1 MASSA
6 LDRLKTRGSTEAS
19 LKFPSN
25 LGSND
30 SKYYILFKIFKTGS
44 SNDLKMSFSPGAG
57 DSKGSY
63 IARPYSEKP
72 NDYIA
77 LYMPASIT
85 NVQNASYQSAE
96 LGILASVLKA
106 TEGGTSID
114 GFDMAKSITAASE
127 IAIQSFKSGSSEQR
141 SAANLAQISQG
152 KVVNTRTELI
162 FDNIDRRTF
171 TFDFKMIPRTED
183 EAISI
188 KKIVKKF
195 RSNMS
200 PNFDSTSGSNRTM
213 IVPSAFEIEFKPNDG
228 NYLPKIGRTVCTSCN
243 VTYGGARPQF
253 YEGGSPVETSMTLTF
268 QELEMVTSTRIE
280 EGGY

>member
-6 LDRLKTRGSTEAS
+6 MQRLLTRGKTDAS
-19 LKFPSN
+19 LQFPN
-25 LGSND
+25 DLGSNK
-30 SKYYILFKIFKTGS
+30 SKYYILFKILKTGS

-63 IARPYSEKP
+63 ITRPFSSSP
-72 NDYIA
+72 DDYIA

-114 GFDMAKSITAASE
+114 GVDMANIITSATE
-127 IAIQSFKSGSSEQR
+127 IGVQAFKSGSSEQR

-171 TFDFKMIPRTED
+171 TFDFKMIPRTAT
-183 EAISI
+183 EAESI
-188 KKIVKKF
+188 RDIVKKF

-200 PNFDSTSGSNRTM
+200 PNFDSTSGSNKTM
-213 IVPSAFEIEFKPNDG
+213 IVPSTFLIEFKPNDG
-228 NYLPKIGRTVCTSCN
+228 DYLPKIGRSVCTSCN
-243 VTYGGARPQF
+243 VTYGGDRPQF

-268 QELEMVTSTRIE
+268 QELEMVTSTRVE
-280 EGGY
+280 SGY

>member
-63 IARPYSEKP
+63 IARPFSESP
-72 NDYIA
+72 DDYIA

-106 TEGGTSID
+106 TEGGASID
-114 GFDMAKSITAASE
+114 GVDMANIITSATE
-127 IAIQSFKSGSSEQR
+127 LGIQALKSGSSEQR
-141 SAANLAQISQG
+141 SAANVAQISQG

-171 TFDFKMIPRTED
+171 TFDFKMIPRTAT
-183 EAISI
+183 EAESI
-188 KKIVKKF
+188 RAIVKKF

-213 IVPSAFEIEFKPNDG
+213 IVPSTFEIEFKPNVG
-228 NYLPKIGRTVCTSCN
+228 EYLPKIGRSVCTSCN

-268 QELEMVTSTRIE
+268 QELEMITSTRVNN
-280 EGGY
+280 GF

>member
-1 MASSA
+1 MQ
-6 LDRLKTRGSTEAS
+6 RLLTRGKTDAS
-19 LKFPSN
+19 LQFPN
-25 LGSND
+25 DLGSNK
-30 SKYYILFKIFKTGS
+30 SKYYILFKILKTGS
-44 SNDLKMSFSPGAG
+44 SNDLKMSFSEGAG

-63 IARPYSEKP
+63 IARPFSSSP
-72 NDYIA
+72 DDYIA

-114 GFDMAKSITAASE
+114 GIDMAKLITSATE
-127 IAIQSFKSGSSEQR
+127 IGVQAFKSGSSEQR

-171 TFDFKMIPRTED
+171 TFDFKMIPRTAT
-183 EAISI
+183 EAESI
-188 KKIVKKF
+188 RKIVKKF

-213 IVPSAFEIEFKPNDG
+213 IVPSTFEIEFKPNDG
-228 NYLPKIGRTVCTSCN
+228 EYLPKIGRSVCTSCN

-280 EGGY
+280 NGGY

>member
-1 MASSA
+1 MQ
-6 LDRLKTRGSTEAS
+6 RLLTRGKTDAS
-19 LKFPSN
+19 LQFPN
-25 LGSND
+25 DLGSNK
-30 SKYYILFKIFKTGS
+30 SKYYILFKILKTGS

-63 IARPYSEKP
+63 IARPFSSSP
-72 NDYIA
+72 DDYIA

-114 GFDMAKSITAASE
+114 GFDMAKSMTAASE
-127 IAIQSFKSGSSEQR
+127 IAIQAFKSGSSEQR

-171 TFDFKMIPRTED
+171 TFDFKMIPRTAT
-183 EAISI
+183 EAESI
-188 KKIVKKF
+188 RDIVKKF

-213 IVPSAFEIEFKPNDG
+213 IVPSTFEIEFKPNDG
-228 NYLPKIGRTVCTSCN
+228 EYLPKIGRSVCTSCN

-253 YEGGSPVETSMTLTF
+253 YEG
-268 QELEMVTSTRIE
+268 
-280 EGGY
+280 

>member
-6 LDRLKTRGSTEAS
+6 MQRLLTRGKTDAS
-19 LKFPSN
+19 LQFPN
-25 LGSND
+25 DLGSNK
-30 SKYYILFKIFKTGS
+30 SKYYVLFKILKTGS
-44 SNDLKMSFSPGAG
+44 SNNLKMSFSEGKG

-63 IARPYSEKP
+63 IKRPYSSSP
-72 NDYIA
+72 DDYIA

-114 GFDMAKSITAASE
+114 GFNMTNAITAATE
-127 IAIQSFKSGSSEQR
+127 IGIQAFKSGSSEQR

-228 NYLPKIGRTVCTSCN
+228 DYLPKIGRSVCTSCN

-280 EGGY
+280 EGGF

>member
-6 LDRLKTRGSTEAS
+6 MQRLLTRGKTDAS
-19 LKFPSN
+19 LQFPN
-25 LGSND
+25 DLGSNK
-30 SKYYILFKIFKTGS
+30 SKYYILFKILKTGS
-44 SNDLKMSFSPGAG
+44 SNNLKMSFSPGAG

-63 IARPYSEKP
+63 IARPFSESP
-72 NDYIA
+72 DDYIA

-96 LGILASVLKA
+96 LGMLASVLKA

-114 GFDMAKSITAASE
+114 GFNMTNAITTARE
-127 IAIQSFKSGSSEQR
+127 IGVQSFKSGTSEQI

-171 TFDFKMIPRTED
+171 TFDFKMIPKTATEA
-183 EAISI
+183 ESI
-188 KKIVKKF
+188 RDIVKKF

-200 PNFDSTSGSNRTM
+200 PNFDSTSGSNKTM
-213 IVPSAFEIEFKPNDG
+213 IVPSTFLIEFKPNDG
-228 NYLPKIGRTVCTSCN
+228 NYLPKIGRSVCTSCN

-280 EGGY
+280 NGY

>member
-1 MASSA
+1 MQ
-6 LDRLKTRGSTEAS
+6 RLLTRGKTDAS
-19 LKFPSN
+19 LQFPN
-25 LGSND
+25 DLGSNK
-30 SKYYILFKIFKTGS
+30 SKYYILFKILKTGS

-63 IARPYSEKP
+63 IARPFSSSP
-72 NDYIA
+72 DDYIA

-114 GFDMAKSITAASE
+114 GFDMAKSMTAASE
-127 IAIQSFKSGSSEQR
+127 IAIQAFKSGSSEQR

-171 TFDFKMIPRTED
+171 TFDFKMIPRTAT
-183 EAISI
+183 EAESI
-188 KKIVKKF
+188 RDIVKKF

-213 IVPSAFEIEFKPNDG
+213 IVPSTFEIEFKPNDG
-228 NYLPKIGRTVCTSCN
+228 EYLPKIGRSVCTSCN

-280 EGGY
+280 NGGY